1 MSDLIALRAVSSVW
15 DAIGHAM
22 ERCPHNLDGVVR
34 VSREVAVHPLPN
46 KARIVVDCSTTAAMA
61 VTCFER

>member
-1 MSDLIALRAVSSVW
+1 MSDLFALRAVSPVW

-22 ERCPHNLDGVVR
+22 ERHPHDLYGVAR

-46 KARIVVDCSTTAAMA
+46 KARIVLNCSTTAPMAM
-61 VTCFER
+61 TCFER